1 MEPRIGTVVRSLA
14 GHDKDGLF
22 FVVGLEES
30 SQRLLLVNGKQRR
43 MAAPKGKRLRHV
55 QILDQGS
62 FEHPVIGKLKH
73 GEPVSDRELRKALA
87 AFKEENT
94 LG

>member
-1 MEPRIGTVVRSLA
+1 MEARIGWMVRSLA
-14 GHDKDGLF
+14 GHDKGGLF
-22 FVVGLEES
+22 CVVGLDPS
-30 SQRLLLVNGKQRR
+30 NRRLLLANGRQRR
-43 MAAPKGKRLRHV
+43 IAAPKEKQLRHV

-62 FEHPVIGKLKH
+62 FEHPVIGKLEH